1 MYHTR
6 KLKCSIIKTREPTSQ
21 FRAENITINSALSGR
36 EGGWSP
42 ETHDCYP
49 AGCDCHALF
58 FFFFKFYHL
67 CVYDEKL
74 WSLVLLVSE
83 CYKND
88 GVS

>member
-1 MYHTR
+1 MDGAQRPMTAT
-6 KLKCSIIKTREPTSQ
+6 LKVAIVMPH
-21 FRAENITINSALSGR
+21 
-36 EGGWSP
+36 P
-42 ETHDCYP
+42 
-49 AGCDCHALF
+49 LF
-58 FFFFKFYHL
+58 FFLKFYHL

>member
-1 MYHTR
+1 MDGAQRPMTAT
-6 KLKCSIIKTREPTSQ
+6 LQVAIVMP
-21 FRAENITINSALSGR
+21 
-36 EGGWSP
+36 
-42 ETHDCYP
+42 
-49 AGCDCHALF
+49 F